1 VDWLVWVQRGDATC
15 TLRSEKRD
23 FTTEPKECITDL
35 HTLGGGIGSTSTA
48 WDVNQ
53 TGDVI
58 WTQKVGSTTKSFA
71 RIAGLVFE
79 VPCLIGF
86 DINDLAQVAGYPNGG
101 GPSVWAP
108 TAPSS
113 CVTLQLAGGLPAPGS
128 PTVNNQGQVATLEY
142 LWASTSSIPTQ
153 LLTFKAQQGWG
164 SAQAYAMNNKGEVFG
179 IAPTD
184 IANSVYVYEFHLARW
199 TGAGPPVD
207 LGMAHGPGLGLFPRA
222 VNDAGL
228 LVGESTASGPTPGAG
243 QAAIVQ
249 NGVVTPLGA
258 IYIGEFTSSRATA
271 VNELGEIVGHSWGSV
286 NGVETY
292 RAMIWLPKPAYGAD
306 SAGLYALDD
315 FFSEPGWKILQAH
328 GINDTGRIAARASHN
343 GKEKA
348 VLLDLPNCLPP
359 KPPIPH

>member
-1 VDWLVWVQRGDATC
+1 M
-15 TLRSEKRD
+15 
-23 FTTEPKECITDL
+23 
-35 HTLGGGIGSTSTA
+35 
-48 WDVNQ
+48 
-53 TGDVI
+53 
-58 WTQKVGSTTKSFA
+58 
-71 RIAGLVFE
+71 
-79 VPCLIGF
+79 
-86 DINDLAQVAGYPNGG
+86 
-101 GPSVWAP
+101 P
-108 TAPSS
+108 TA
-113 CVTLQLAGGLPAPGS
+113 V
-128 PTVNNQGQVATLEY
+128 
-142 LWASTSSIPTQ
+142 
-153 LLTFKAQQGWG
+153 
-164 SAQAYAMNNKGEVFG
+164 
-179 IAPTD
+179 
-184 IANSVYVYEFHLARW
+184 
-199 TGAGPPVD
+199 PP
-207 LGMAHGPGLGLFPRA
+207 
-222 VNDAGL
+222 
-228 LVGESTASGPTPGAG
+228 E
-243 QAAIVQ
+243 